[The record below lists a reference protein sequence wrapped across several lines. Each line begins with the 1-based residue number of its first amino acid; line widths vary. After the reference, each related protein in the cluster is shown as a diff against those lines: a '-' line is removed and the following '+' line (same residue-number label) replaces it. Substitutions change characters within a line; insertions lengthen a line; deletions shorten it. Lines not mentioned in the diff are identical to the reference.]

1 MLAEKYAF
9 FDFDGTLCPGD
20 SIVPYLLFCV
30 REGHCPPGLFLK
42 AAWLYLLRS
51 LTKGGTM
58 GAKEAAFAFLRG
70 HNMEETD
77 RIARAFFSRCLRK
90 RFRQEGVEEIEKCRR
105 EGMTVAVVTASA
117 GIYMRVLP
125 EFLPVD
131 AVIATECLTDSE
143 GRFVGK
149 LGPNCSG
156 AEKAQRIEKYL
167 SARGNAGKPAA
178 ERAYGNSASDIA
190 MLSIAEQP
198 VKVDPDRA
206 LSKAFPSAPTVRWR

>member
-1 MLAEKYAF
+1 MRAEKYAF

-30 REGHCPPGLFLK
+30 REGHCPPGLFMK
-42 AAWLYLLRS
+42 AACLYLFRS

-58 GAKEAAFAFLRG
+58 GAKEAAFVFLRG
-70 HNMEETD
+70 RNAEETD

-90 RFRQEGVEEIEKCRR
+90 RFRREGVEEIEKCRR
-105 EGMTVAVVTASA
+105 EGMTVVVVTASA
-117 GIYMRVLP
+117 GIYTRVLP

-143 GRFVGK
+143 GRFIGE

-156 AEKAQRIEKYL
+156 TEKANRIRAYL
-167 SARGNAGKPAA
+167 AARGTSGKPVIA
-178 ERAYGNSASDIA
+178 RAYGNSSSDIA
-190 MLSIAEQP
+190 MLALAEQP
-198 VKVDPDRA
+198 VRVCPDRA
-206 LSKAFPSAPTVRWR
+206 LNKAFPTVMTVRWR